1 MAELISS
8 NGPLPFHGISLGRK
22 SRRRLLETCIGIGLV
37 VGLVVLFAGPQAI
50 GAQTL
55 PFSDSPTPTVAS
67 RPVSAFSPVAVDP
80 ADRPQLYRQTVG
92 APASTSLR
100 SERAQSSVPDI
111 DPLAVTPAMAS
122 FLAER
127 ITPNM
132 QRETRLR
139 KLQEAIFD
147 PEDGLGITYGTHGT
161 FTAAETFDRATGN
174 CLSFTLLFVSM
185 ARHLGFITHFVEVDE
200 VTGWSQQGD
209 VSFNHWHMF
218 AEVEMANGVVQV
230 DFLPWSERQY
240 RARRRIE
247 EPRMR
252 AHFYNNVGAQQLTLH
267 RADPM
272 AAMAYFHKALDL
284 DPTFTPARLNLAVA
298 QRRAGD
304 TKQAEANLLDIL
316 RQEPGSSQ
324 AATNLAN
331 LYSALGRTSEA
342 DRWVKKRDRFLKQ
355 NPFHHYRLGLRALK
369 DDQPEQAR
377 VHFRRAI
384 ARQADEASFHQHLA
398 EAYFRLGRFGKAGAS
413 LRRALDY
420 TQDPKRIRAIEQA
433 LLKLERGSGGA

>member
-1 MAELISS
+1 MAELIYS
-8 NGPLPFHGISLGRK
+8 NGPLPSRVLSRGRT
-22 SRRRLLETCIGIGLV
+22 SRRRPLRAGIGIVLALV
-37 VGLVVLFAGPQAI
+37 CAGPRTVDAQAP
-50 GAQTL
+50 
-55 PFSDSPTPTVAS
+55 PFSGSPTPVAS
-67 RPVSAFSPVAVDP
+67 RPVTAFNAV
-80 ADRPQLYRQTVG
+80 DRPQLYRQSV
-92 APASTSLR
+92 ADPSSTILR
-100 SERAQSSVPDI
+100 SARAEAAVPDI

-161 FTAAETFDRATGN
+161 FTAAETFERATGN
-174 CLSFTLLFVSM
+174 CLSFTLLFVSL
-185 ARHLGFITHFVEVDE
+185 ARHLGFVTHFVEVDE

-252 AHFYNNVGAQQLTLH
+252 AHFYNNVGAQRLTLH
-267 RADPM
+267 RDDPSG
-272 AAMAYFHKALDL
+272 AIAYFHKALDL

-298 QRRAGD
+298 QRRAGE
-304 TKQAEANLLDIL
+304 TLEAEANLLGIL

-331 LYSALGRTSEA
+331 LYSALGRASEA
-342 DRWVKKRDRFLKQ
+342 DRWIKKRDRFLKQ

-377 VHFRRAI
+377 GHFRRAI
-384 ARQADEASFHQHLA
+384 ARQVDEATFHQHLA
-398 EAYFRLGRFGKAGAS
+398 EAYFRLGRFAKAGAS
-413 LRRALDY
+413 LRRALDF
-420 TQDPKRIRAIEQA
+420 TEDPERIRAIEQA
-433 LLKLERGSGGA
+433 LSKIERRSGGA